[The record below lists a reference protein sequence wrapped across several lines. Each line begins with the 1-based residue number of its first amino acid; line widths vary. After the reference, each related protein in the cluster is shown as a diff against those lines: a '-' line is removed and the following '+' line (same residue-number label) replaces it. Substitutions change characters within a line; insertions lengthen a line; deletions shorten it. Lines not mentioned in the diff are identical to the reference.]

1 MATKTLNLYDES
13 SPIRLKNPKVGPMI
27 DWHGRTHDLR
37 NLEPKWAERMADDPL
52 MRDVERAAKVAE
64 PAKVKAK
71 EKSAG
76 DE

>member
-1 MATKTLNLYDES
+1 MTTKTLNLYDES

-37 NLEPKWAERMADDPL
+37 NLEPKWAERMANDPL
-52 MRDVERAAKVAE
+52 MRDVERVPKATE
-64 PAKVKAK
+64 PAKAKAK
-71 EKSAG
+71 DKNAG